1 MKKIQILFFLFLITT
16 SCDVISKKRYFEVKQ
31 NAHRGNCGS
40 HIPIGK
46 AAFYIMDRYKG
57 SYDFK
62 GKTLIINENLIFKKK
77 SKLSIFTDY
86 GFSDKLFEKD
96 FDLIFKNENYYIFSK
111 EFDYFPDKKYF
122 KNIIYFTIDRLDTYI
137 DMTTFYL
144 YSEEAYKVYK
154 QFDLKQFDKEQNNI
168 GELIAY
174 EFRNALDENK
184 VIERESVAF
193 YTGLAGCPI
202 EETEKLKPKI

>member
-16 SCDVISKKRYFEVKQ
+16 SCDVISKNRYFEVKQ

-40 HIPIGK
+40 HVPIGK
-46 AAFYIMDRYKG
+46 AAFYIMGYYDG

-96 FDLIFKNENYYIFSK
+96 FNLIFKNENYYIFSK
-111 EFDYFPDKKYF
+111 EFDNFPDKKYF
-122 KNIIYFTIDRLDTYI
+122 KNIIYFTINRLDTYI

-154 QFDLKQFDKEQNNI
+154 QFDLKQFNEEKYRIGDSIAFEFNI
-168 GELIAY
+168 
-174 EFRNALDENK
+174 ALDENK
-184 VIERESVAF
+184 IKEKESVAF
-193 YTGLAGCPI
+193 HTGLAGCPI